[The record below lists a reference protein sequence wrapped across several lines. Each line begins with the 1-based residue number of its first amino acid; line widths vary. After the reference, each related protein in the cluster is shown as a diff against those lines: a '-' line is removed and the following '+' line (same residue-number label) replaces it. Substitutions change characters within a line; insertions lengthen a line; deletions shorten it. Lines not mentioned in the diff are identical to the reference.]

1 MNLNQKTVRLSRLAL
16 FSALIL
22 LLNYTP
28 LGYIRVFALEITLII
43 IPVTLGAMLLGPADG
58 AILGGVFGLTSFA
71 TCFGSSQFGVTLLA
85 INPIGTFITCVAARV
100 LAGGLTGLVF
110 ERLHRS
116 EKLRPISY
124 AVGGLLGPVFNTLF
138 FMSCIVLFFWNTEFI
153 QGMAATMGAANP
165 LTFVVLFVGI
175 NAVFETVVSFLVSTA
190 LCRVLYPVVH
200 RGTAAIAA

>member
-71 TCFGSSQFGVTLLA
+71 TCFGSSQFG
-85 INPIGTFITCVAARV
+85 
-100 LAGGLTGLVF
+100 AGDQPH
-110 ERLHRS
+110 RHLHHLCGGPGAGWRS
-116 EKLRPISY
+116 HRPG
-124 AVGGLLGPVFNTLF
+124 V
-138 FMSCIVLFFWNTEFI
+138 
-153 QGMAATMGAANP
+153 
-165 LTFVVLFVGI
+165 
-175 NAVFETVVSFLVSTA
+175 
-190 LCRVLYPVVH
+190 
-200 RGTAAIAA
+200 

>member
-1 MNLNQKTVRLSRLAL
+1 MV
-16 FSALIL
+16 
-22 LLNYTP
+22 
-28 LGYIRVFALEITLII
+28 
-43 IPVTLGAMLLGPADG
+43 
-58 AILGGVFGLTSFA
+58 
-71 TCFGSSQFGVTLLA
+71 
-85 INPIGTFITCVAARV
+85 ARV

-124 AVGGLLGPVFNTLF
+124 AVGSLLGPVFNTLF

>member
-85 INPIGTFITCVAARV
+85 INPIGTFITCVVARV

-200 RGTAAIAA
+200 RSTAAIAA

>member
-85 INPIGTFITCVAARV
+85 INPIGTFITCVVARV
-100 LAGGLTGLVF
+100 LAGVCIA
-110 ERLHRS
+110 RKS
-116 EKLRPISY
+116 SAPSPMQW
-124 AVGGLLGPVFNTLF
+124 AVCLARCSIPC
-138 FMSCIVLFFWNTEFI
+138 S
-153 QGMAATMGAANP
+153 
-165 LTFVVLFVGI
+165 
-175 NAVFETVVSFLVSTA
+175 S
-190 LCRVLYPVVH
+190 
-200 RGTAAIAA
+200 

>member
-1 MNLNQKTVRLSRLAL
+1 MNLTQKTVRLSRLAL

-28 LGYIRVFALEITLII
+28 LGYIHLFALEITLII

-58 AILGGVFGLTSFA
+58 AILGGVFGVTSFA
-71 TCFGSSQFGVTLLA
+71 ACFGSSQFGAALLA
-85 INPIGTFITCVAARV
+85 INPLGTFVTCVVARI
-100 LAGGLTGLVF
+100 LAGWLTGLVF
-110 ERLHRS
+110 QLLHRS
-116 EKLRPISY
+116 ERLRPVSY

-138 FMSCIVLFFWNTEFI
+138 FMSSILLFFWNTDYI
-153 QGMAATMGAANP
+153 QSMSTALGAANP

-175 NAVFETVVSFLVSTA
+175 NAVFETLVSFLVSTA

-200 RGTAAIAA
+200 RSQPAVA

>member
-85 INPIGTFITCVAARV
+85 INPIGTFITCVVARV

-124 AVGGLLGPVFNTLF
+124 AVGGLLGPGV
-138 FMSCIVLFFWNTEFI
+138 
-153 QGMAATMGAANP
+153 Q
-165 LTFVVLFVGI
+165 
-175 NAVFETVVSFLVSTA
+175 
-190 LCRVLYPVVH
+190 YPVLHELH
-200 RGTAAIAA
+200 RAVLLEHRVYPGHGCHHGRRQSPDLRGAVRGHQCSL

>member
-85 INPIGTFITCVAARV
+85 INPIGTFITCVVARV
-100 LAGGLTGLVF
+100 LAGSLTGLVF

>member
-85 INPIGTFITCVAARV
+85 INPIGTFITCVVAPG
-100 LAGGLTGLVF
+100 AGW
-110 ERLHRS
+110 RS
-116 EKLRPISY
+116 HWPG
-124 AVGGLLGPVFNTLF
+124 V
-138 FMSCIVLFFWNTEFI
+138 
-153 QGMAATMGAANP
+153 
-165 LTFVVLFVGI
+165 
-175 NAVFETVVSFLVSTA
+175 
-190 LCRVLYPVVH
+190 
-200 RGTAAIAA
+200 

>member
-85 INPIGTFITCVAARV
+85 INPIGTFITCVVAQV

-153 QGMAATMGAANP
+153 QGMAPTMGPANP

>member
-85 INPIGTFITCVAARV
+85 INPIGTFITCVVARCW
-100 LAGGLTGLVF
+100 LAVSPAWCLSVCIA
-110 ERLHRS
+110 RKS
-116 EKLRPISY
+116 SAPSPMQW
-124 AVGGLLGPVFNTLF
+124 AVCLARCSIPC
-138 FMSCIVLFFWNTEFI
+138 S
-153 QGMAATMGAANP
+153 
-165 LTFVVLFVGI
+165 
-175 NAVFETVVSFLVSTA
+175 S
-190 LCRVLYPVVH
+190 
-200 RGTAAIAA
+200 

>member
-85 INPIGTFITCVAARV
+85 INPIGTFITCVVARV
-100 LAGGLTGLVF
+100 LAGGLTDLVF

-116 EKLRPISY
+116 QKLRPISY

>member
-71 TCFGSSQFGVTLLA
+71 T
-85 INPIGTFITCVAARV
+85 IGTFITCVVARV

>member
-85 INPIGTFITCVAARV
+85 INPIGTFITCVVARV
-100 LAGGLTGLVF
+100 LAGGFTGLVF

>member
-1 MNLNQKTVRLSRLAL
+1 MP
-16 FSALIL
+16 FSWA
-22 LLNYTP
+22 
-28 LGYIRVFALEITLII
+28 
-43 IPVTLGAMLLGPADG
+43 PADG

-85 INPIGTFITCVAARV
+85 INPIGTFITCVVARV

-153 QGMAATMGAANP
+153 QGMAATMAP
-165 LTFVVLFVGI
+165 PI
-175 NAVFETVVSFLVSTA
+175 
-190 LCRVLYPVVH
+190 P
-200 RGTAAIAA
+200 

>member
-85 INPIGTFITCVAARV
+85 INPIGTLITCVVARV

-153 QGMAATMGAANP
+153 QGMAAAMGAANP

-200 RGTAAIAA
+200 RSTAAIAA

>member
-71 TCFGSSQFGVTLLA
+71 TCFGSSQFLVSLCWRLTPSA
-85 INPIGTFITCVAARV
+85 PSSPVWWPRV

-153 QGMAATMGAANP
+153 QGMAAAMAP
-165 LTFVVLFVGI
+165 PI
-175 NAVFETVVSFLVSTA
+175 
-190 LCRVLYPVVH
+190 P
-200 RGTAAIAA
+200 

>member
-85 INPIGTFITCVAARV
+85 INPIGTFITGVVARV

-124 AVGGLLGPVFNTLF
+124 AMGGLLGPVFNTLF

-153 QGMAATMGAANP
+153 QGMAAAMGAANP